1 MRRADCSLVGDT
13 SVARIASDTSRI
25 TITVARSRG
34 IGCVQTGLAN
44 AIARPVRL
52 ASVRKEA
59 APRRQRPDRRGGE
72 CVAIRKRSADRF
84 LDSLV
89 MAHARRIKGTARTPR
104 GVPVAA
110 IQSRTPQRHRGDR
123 LPNLASRLCS
133 PSTCSE
139 GCRLPWSRDRSS
151 HHEARIEA
159 TVRVTSEAM
168 AKYCPMS

>member
-1 MRRADCSLVGDT
+1 MRRADSSLVGDT

-59 APRRQRPDRRGGE
+59 TPRRQRPGRRGGE
-72 CVAIRKRSADRF
+72 CVAVRKRSADRF

-89 MAHARRIKGTARTPR
+89 MPHARRIKGTARTPQR
-104 GVPVAA
+104 SSGCRHSIPYASRASRSPVAEPSKSPMFTEHPLRRVSLA
-110 IQSRTPQRHRGDR
+110 LVAATGQATKRRGLR
-123 LPNLASRLCS
+123 PR
-133 PSTCSE
+133 
-139 GCRLPWSRDRSS
+139 
-151 HHEARIEA
+151 
-159 TVRVTSEAM
+159 
-168 AKYCPMS
+168 